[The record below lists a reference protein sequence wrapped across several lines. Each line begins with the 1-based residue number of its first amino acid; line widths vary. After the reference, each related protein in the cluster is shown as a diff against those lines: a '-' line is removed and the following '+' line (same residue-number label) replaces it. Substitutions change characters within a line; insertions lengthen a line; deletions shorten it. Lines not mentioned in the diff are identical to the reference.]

1 MTRSEQILDTYVSLL
16 VDGGVRQA
24 TIEAVARKSGLSKPG
39 LLHHFPSR
47 AALDDALIGRLREFV
62 AADVAAMAEATDGA
76 VHYYLASSL
85 EVGSDLERGV
95 VAVTRLGQAGNAQA
109 RAALRDAR
117 DAWFDLLLA
126 QLGNPV
132 MARLALLA
140 GDGVAYQADITE
152 PGAAPYVDNADVEEI
167 AAAFVAR

>member
-1 MTRSEQILDTYVSLL
+1 MSRSEQILDTYVSLL

-47 AALDDALIGRLREFV
+47 AALDTALISRLRV
-62 AADVAAMAEATDGA
+62 LVKLDVAAMAAAPDGA

-85 EVGSDLERGV
+85 EVGSDLERAV
-95 VAVTRLGQAGNAQA
+95 VAVTRLGQAGNANA
-109 RAALRDAR
+109 RAELRAAR
-117 DAWFDLLLA
+117 DEWFDLLLA

-152 PGAAPYVDNADVEEI
+152 PGSAPYVDEADVEEI
-167 AAAFVAR
+167 AEAFVSR